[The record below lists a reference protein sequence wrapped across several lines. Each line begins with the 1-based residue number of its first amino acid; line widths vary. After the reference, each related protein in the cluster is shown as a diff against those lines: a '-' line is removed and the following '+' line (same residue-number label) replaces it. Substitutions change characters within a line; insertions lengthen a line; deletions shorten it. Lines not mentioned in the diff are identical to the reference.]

1 MARPTTFKS
10 SDIIKATN
18 ELNKSSTSKITG
30 TALRK
35 LIGTGR
41 PDVIM
46 REYNKLLENG
56 TITAKKTDTDINEVV
71 EVRELSKELEASLG
85 DAMTALKNVVM
96 HCNDIAHNTV
106 ENRLSAAID
115 KAKSAEVLAAEDVE
129 KSEIDLA
136 AAYDEIEQLKD
147 ERMTETDQLNEKITT
162 LIKENSNLKIELN
175 SLKKSYEDT
184 QEVKMDLSEKLEIKT
199 EQYTHAEQESLV
211 QKTRSEEVDKQ
222 LLTAHKINA
231 EHSKKIEDATAL
243 HTSNTA
249 NIAKLTT
256 QLTDAIKAKVDAK
269 QEVKSQTEIAN
280 SALLG
285 AAKSQ
290 AETVSAKEQITA
302 LKDSE
307 AMLHKQL
314 EELSATYAV
323 ENEKAK
329 MQIEIL
335 ENNIKNDQAKRTMI

>member
-1 MARPTTFKS
+1 MARPITFTS
-10 SDIIKATN
+10 NDIIKAAN
-18 ELNKSSTSKITG
+18 ELNKSSANKITG

-35 LIGTGR
+35 IIGTGR
-41 PDVIM
+41 PEVIM
-46 REYNKLLENG
+46 RHYNKLLEAG
-56 TITAKKTDTDINEVV
+56 TITATSTTTEVTEVV
-71 EVRELSKELEASLG
+71 EVRDLPKEVEQSLNE
-85 DAMTALKNVVM
+85 AMTALKSVVM

-162 LIKENSNLKIELN
+162 LIKENSDLKIELN

-184 QEVKMDLSEKLEIKT
+184 QTVKMDLLEKLEIKT
-199 EQYTHAEQESLV
+199 EQYTHAEQEFLV

-285 AAKSQ
+285 AAKSH

-314 EELSATYAV
+314 EQLIAKHAV
-323 ENEKAK
+323 EVEQAK
-329 MQIEIL
+329 VQINVL
-335 ENNIKNDQAKRTMI
+335 ENNIKTEQAKKI